1 MIDLTGYLI
10 VGASA
15 AVATAGATKGVEI
28 LAHKKGWLA
37 EPDERR
43 LHPVPTPNVGGLAF
57 LVGLIAAL
65 LLASRMDRFSSVI
78 SGNSELIGVLIAAVA
93 NHGAWFRRRHSRVV
107 TTHESDWRRCR
118 RHRVGLVW
126 RHHVLFSASVP
137 RRICVVERLDSTVHR
152 CVVTWY
158 DTGDQLDRRPRW
170 FGNRHRGNCS
180 WFIFCLQQTPRRLR
194 PCSPSQTSAH

>member
-15 AVATAGATKGVEI
+15 AVATAGATKAVEI

-43 LHPVPTPNVGGLAF
+43 LHPIATPNVGGLAF

-78 SGNSELIGVLIAAVA
+78 SGNSELVGVLIAAVLI
-93 NHGAWFRRRHSRVV
+93 
-107 TTHESDWRRCR
+107 T
-118 RHRVGLVW
+118 
-126 RHHVLFSASVP
+126 VLGF
-137 RRICVVERLDSTVHR
+137 LDDIR
-152 CVVTWY
+152 
-158 DTGDQLDRRPRW
+158 
-170 FGNRHRGNCS
+170 
-180 WFIFCLQQTPRRLR
+180 
-194 PCSPSQTSAH
+194 